1 MTTDEYHRPVLL
13 QRAVEELNIKN
24 GAIYVDATFGG
35 GGHSR
40 LILKTM
46 KQGRLIA
53 FDQDSDVKDQLP
65 ADERFVFVEHNFK
78 HLQRML
84 QLHRAIPVHGIL
96 ADLGVS
102 SHQINAG
109 SRGFSI
115 RFDAPLDM
123 RMDTSSKLTAAD
135 IINSYSEH
143 DLANVFYQYGE
154 IRNSRALAKAIVNT
168 RANDKLLSTL
178 QLVNVLKS
186 FAGKNPTQFLA
197 KAFQALRIEVNQE
210 LEALK
215 LFLQQSVDVL
225 DKGGHLVVIAYHSL
239 EDRLV
244 KSFMKYGNFNN
255 EATRDL
261 YGNTHNP
268 LKQLYSKPITP
279 TNLELKQNPRA
290 RSAKMRVAVKTL

>member
-1 MTTDEYHRPVLL
+1 MTADEYHRPVLL

-84 QLHRAIPVHGIL
+84 QLHRAIPVQGIL

-135 IINSYSEH
+135 IINTYSEH

-154 IRNSRALAKAIVNT
+154 IRNSRAVAKAIVNT
-168 RANDKLLSTL
+168 RVNDRILSTI
-178 QLVNVLKS
+178 QLVNILKS

-255 EATRDL
+255 EAIRDL

-290 RSAKMRVAVKTL
+290 RSAKMRVAVKAI